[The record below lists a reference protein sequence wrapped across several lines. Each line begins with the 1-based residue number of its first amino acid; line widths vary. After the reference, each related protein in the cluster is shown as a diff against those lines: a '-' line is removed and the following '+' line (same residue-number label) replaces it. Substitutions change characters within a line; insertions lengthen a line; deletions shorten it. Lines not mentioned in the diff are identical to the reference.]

1 MIQPRVLQRLLA
13 AYSDDVDRRTA
24 KVVAVLAAALLVPCA
39 VGIGVALRWD
49 AQAVAAG
56 VACGATVSVI
66 TLGLV
71 AAGHLR
77 MAGHLLVAASLALI
91 TVVATLGQG
100 IHDYTVMGYPIV
112 VVVAGLL
119 GSSRRFFLLVSGV
132 TALAVTWLIA
142 GEALGLFTTIP
153 YLKPDWADWLMV
165 VTMVLMSIF
174 IMDLMAGHLREGYEA
189 TRRQAEGRRV
199 AEEAARSTGELFT
212 SAFNAS
218 PVTLVIARLRD
229 GLLLEVNEAFVR
241 LTGYSREEA
250 LGRTTADL
258 GLLVDPVQRDAFVD
272 RLRREGFFR
281 SAEVRFRVKDGS
293 VHVCDVSIKAFEL
306 EGERCALTAVVD
318 ITDRLE
324 AERDRKHLESRL
336 FQAQRLESIGTL
348 AAGVA
353 HDFNNILN
361 IILGNTELLE
371 DDGVTGPDTPQR
383 ITSIKTASARGAQLV
398 RQLLTLARKTD
409 THRVPVALNDTV
421 TEVVRLVNET
431 FPKTIVVSVD
441 LRRGLPTILA
451 DQGQVHQVLLNL
463 CLNARDA
470 MAGGGTLALA
480 TGAVTG
486 LEMRAHWPEADAPG
500 YVWVRVRDTG
510 SGIDDATRR
519 HIFDPFFTTK
529 EIGKGTGLGLS
540 VVQGIVQAHAGFIDV
555 QSGLGAG
562 TTFEVFL
569 PVSSAAGPD
578 SLTAEAPRQ
587 KTSGSGE
594 TILVVEDEELARD
607 FIVTM
612 LERTGYRVVAAADGA
627 EGVEAFKARRGEID
641 AVISDFGL
649 PKFNGHEVCA
659 RIRYIDPSMP
669 FLLISGF
676 VDPERQADALSL
688 GMDAVI
694 AKPFKAQE
702 LLAALRL
709 VLDQRRRVRPQDA
722 NES

>member
-1 MIQPRVLQRLLA
+1 M
-13 AYSDDVDRRTA
+13 
-24 KVVAVLAAALLVPCA
+24 LAAALLVPCA
-39 VGIGVALRWD
+39 IGIGLALRWD
-49 AQAVAAG
+49 AQAVAAC
-56 VACGATVSVI
+56 VACGAMVSVI
-66 TLGLV
+66 TIGLV
-71 AAGHLR
+71 AAGRLR
-77 MAGHLLVAASLALI
+77 LARHLLVAASLALI
-91 TVVATLGQG
+91 TVVATLGKG
-100 IHDYTVMGYPIV
+100 IYDYTVMGYPIV

-119 GSSRRFFLLVSGV
+119 GSSRRFYLLVSGLTV
-132 TALAVTWLIA
+132 LAVTWLVA
-142 GEALGLFTTIP
+142 GEALGWFTTIP
-153 YLKPDWADWLMV
+153 YLRPDWADWVMV

-189 TRRQAEGRRV
+189 TRRQAEGRRL

-229 GLLLEVNEAFVR
+229 GLLLEVNQAFVR

-250 LGRTTADL
+250 LGRRIADL
-258 GLLVDPVQRDAFVD
+258 GLLADLGFLVDPVQRDAFVD
-272 RLRREGFFR
+272 RLGRDGFFR

-306 EGERCALTAVVD
+306 DSERCALTAVVD

-324 AERDRKHLESRL
+324 GERDRKHLESRL

-409 THRVPVALNDTV
+409 THRVPVALNDMV

-500 YVWVRVRDTG
+500 YVCVRVGDTG
-510 SGIDDATRR
+510 TGIDDATRR

-555 QSGLGAG
+555 QSRLGAG

-569 PVSSAAGPD
+569 PLSSAAGPD
-578 SLTAEAPRQ
+578 SLAAEAPRQ

-612 LERTGYRVVAAADGA
+612 LERTGYRVVAASDGA

-709 VLDQRRRVRPQDA
+709 VLDQRRRVRPQDV
-722 NES
+722 NGS

>member
-1 MIQPRVLQRLLA
+1 
-13 AYSDDVDRRTA
+13 
-24 KVVAVLAAALLVPCA
+24 
-39 VGIGVALRWD
+39 
-49 AQAVAAG
+49 
-56 VACGATVSVI
+56 
-66 TLGLV
+66 
-71 AAGHLR
+71 
-77 MAGHLLVAASLALI
+77 
-91 TVVATLGQG
+91 
-100 IHDYTVMGYPIV
+100 MGYPIV
-112 VVVAGLL
+112 VVLAGLL
-119 GSSRRFFLLVSGV
+119 GSSRRFYLLVSGV
-132 TALAVTWLIA
+132 TVLAVTWLVA
-142 GEALGLFTTIP
+142 GDAQGWFTTIP
-153 YLKPDWADWLMV
+153 HLKPDWADWLMV
-165 VTMVLMSIF
+165 VTMVLMNIF

-189 TRRQAEGRRV
+189 TRRQAEGRRA
-199 AEEAARSTGELFT
+199 AEEAVRSTGELFT
-212 SAFNAS
+212 TAFNAS
-218 PVTLVIARLRD
+218 PVTMVIARLRD
-229 GLLLEVNEAFVR
+229 GLLLEVNQAFVR

-250 LGRTTADL
+250 LGRTSADL
-258 GLLVDPVQRDAFVD
+258 GLLVDPVQRDAFVE
-272 RLRREGFFR
+272 RLGRDGFVR
-281 SAEVRFRVKDGS
+281 SAEVPFRVKDGS

-306 EGERCALTAVVD
+306 DCEHCALTAVVD

-324 AERDRKHLESRL
+324 AERDRTLLDSRL

-383 ITSIKTASARGAQLV
+383 IASIKTASARGAQLV

-409 THRVPVALNDTV
+409 THRVPVALNDMV

-441 LRRGLPTILA
+441 LRQGLPTILA

-486 LEMRAHWPEADAPG
+486 LEMRAHWPEADAPE

-510 SGIDDATRR
+510 TGIDDATRR

-562 TTFEVFL
+562 TSIEVFL
-569 PVSSAAGPD
+569 PLSSAAGPD
-578 SLTAEAPRQ
+578 SLTGEAPRQ

-641 AVISDFGL
+641 AVVSDFGL

-659 RIRYIDPSMP
+659 RIRYIEPSMP
-669 FLLISGF
+669 FLLVSGF
-676 VDPERQADALSL
+676 VDPERQADTLSL

-694 AKPFKAQE
+694 AKPFTAQE

-722 NES
+722 NGS